1 MNELKV
7 MVPEGHAKRVAKIA
21 LDTGIRE
28 VSVSQLYVHGPDK
41 NKEQLNMEVSVP
53 QARRFIDQ
61 LLSSAFYDPQEYS
74 VSSDELMSIV
84 SQSPPEAISWPLA
97 MDAPTILQDLWLQN
111 HVTVA
116 YVSRAFVSALLLSYA
131 LLESDLITL
140 MAALLFTPFLAQ
152 DLAIGFGLLMRD
164 MRLAKQGLFAL
175 TVSTILTIAAGSIVA
190 GVVGGP
196 IRYEQ
201 FGTLY
206 SNLAISLIVGV
217 VAGLDTADKSGRREF
232 IAVAAA
238 AQFATFPAWFGISL
252 IVGFPDS
259 QTTMWRIVTFLVNIV
274 TILLVSIGVYSALR
288 YRPNV
293 LQKYLALTRRK
304 EKETVGQ

>member
-252 IVGFPDS
+252 VVGFPDS

-288 YRPNV
+288 YRPDV
-293 LQKYLALTRRK
+293 LEEYLALTRRK

>member
-288 YRPNV
+288 YRPDV
-293 LQKYLALTRRK
+293 LEEYLALTRRK